1 MIESEE
7 SMENDLE
14 ACTLILE
21 NRLDNMQ
28 QKCALHIWEGGGPNG
43 QKETILCLNV
53 LVLPKNVN
61 FISFI
66 EKKILDCLIWYLIG
80 KKPVVWE
87 HWGMGKSVFY
97 FVQLKI
103 IDQRIAVFPLLRQT
117 GESSVSMCCF
127 HLRIIF

>member
-1 MIESEE
+1 
-7 SMENDLE
+7 MENDLE

-61 FISFI
+61 FISLAAVCYQDHCNPQNMNP
-66 EKKILDCLIWYLIG
+66 ELD
-80 KKPVVWE
+80 
-87 HWGMGKSVFY
+87 HVFHTHAHTY
-97 FVQLKI
+97 IHRLQYHI
-103 IDQRIAVFPLLRQT
+103 
-117 GESSVSMCCF
+117 
-127 HLRIIF
+127 H

>member
-1 MIESEE
+1 
-7 SMENDLE
+7 MENDLE

-61 FISFI
+61 FIS
-66 EKKILDCLIWYLIG
+66 LA
-80 KKPVVWE
+80 
-87 HWGMGKSVFY
+87 
-97 FVQLKI
+97 
-103 IDQRIAVFPLLRQT
+103 AVTCNLAPDPGHPFPFLCP
-117 GESSVSMCCF
+117 GV
-127 HLRIIF
+127 